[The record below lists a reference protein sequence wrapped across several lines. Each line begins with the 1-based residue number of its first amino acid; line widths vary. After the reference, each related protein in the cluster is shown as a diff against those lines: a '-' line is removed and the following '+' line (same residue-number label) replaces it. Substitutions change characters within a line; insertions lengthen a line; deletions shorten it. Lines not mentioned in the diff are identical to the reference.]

1 MILRSNAFGALALV
15 ALAGSAAAA
24 PAALSGD
31 ANKAFLQTNASK
43 PGVTVVDHGIQYR
56 VLKPGAGTQPSRSDC
71 ATVDYKGWL
80 IDGTVFDQT
89 QPGQHATFPVGGLI
103 PGWTKALQMMHEGE
117 EWELVIPSRLAY
129 GEAGAGGVIPPNQT
143 LVFDLTLIKVSK
155 PPCQ

>member
-1 MILRSNAFGALALV
+1 MTLRSNALGAVLLVATAGAALAT
-15 ALAGSAAAA
+15 
-24 PAALSGD
+24 PASLSD
-31 ANKAFLQTNASK
+31 AANKAFLATNANK
-43 PGVTVVDHGIQYR
+43 PGVTVVDRGIQYR
-56 VLKPGAGTQPSRSDC
+56 VIKPGAGAQPSRSDC

-80 IDGTVFDQT
+80 IDNTVFDQT